1 MLVGEVVIRATLLKP
16 TGLLPLLLPA
26 AALIFVIVANSA
38 GAQDSIT
45 SSEVAKIVGLLRSS
59 NVDGPTL
66 QAALA
71 TGETLLKLKRYGEAA
86 EVFRS
91 ALVKQPNDSKA
102 LYGAALAL
110 FNLRDTSEAEL
121 LARAAANNLLGDIST
136 QKVGVTNAQRIRAA
150 DAYVLLAVIQA
161 VRGNDAAALKSSE
174 LAVKISPEHF
184 DAQFTYGRALFSVGD
199 AGQAAK
205 AFKKA
210 VALKPSDVQA
220 LFFLGTALE
229 KTADV
234 EGALNA
240 YRRLIAK
247 APHAAEG
254 HLGLGTLLVRRSG
267 ADGDEGV
274 RALQRAIVID
284 GNLYEARVALG
295 RALLTRRRLTESVEH
310 LIRAV
315 ELVPGNPEP
324 HYQLSLAYRRLGM
337 TDKAR
342 QEADAVKRIHEARR
356 NASIQ
361 SKSQTT
367 PD

>member
-1 MLVGEVVIRATLLKP
+1 
-16 TGLLPLLLPA
+16 LLLPA
-26 AALIFVIVANSA
+26 AALIFVIFASSA
-38 GAQDSIT
+38 GAQDSI
-45 SSEVAKIVGLLRSS
+45 SPSEVARIVERLRSA

-66 QAALA
+66 QAALS

-91 ALVKQPNDSKA
+91 ALAKQPNDSRA

-110 FNLRDTSEAEL
+110 FNLREASEAEP
-121 LARAAANNLLGDIST
+121 LALAAANNLLRDMSAR
-136 QKVGVTNAQRIRAA
+136 KVGVTDAQRIRAA
-150 DAYVLLAVIQA
+150 DAHVLLAVIQA
-161 VRGNDAAALKSSE
+161 VRGKDAAALKSSE
-174 LAVKISPEHF
+174 LAVKISPDHF

-205 AFKKA
+205 AFKQA
-210 VALKPSDVQA
+210 VTIKPSDLQA

-234 EGALNA
+234 TGAINA
-240 YRRLIAK
+240 YRRLIAQ
-247 APHAAEG
+247 APNAAEG

-267 ADGDEGV
+267 AEGDEGV
-274 RALQRAIVID
+274 RELERAIAID

-295 RALLTRRRLTESVEH
+295 RALLTRGRLAESVEH
-310 LIRAV
+310 LVRAV

-324 HYQLSLAYRRLGM
+324 HFQLSLAYRRLGL

-342 QEADAVKRIHEARR
+342 QEAEAVKRIHEARR
-356 NASIQ
+356 NTGTQ
-361 SKSQTT
+361 SKSQPT